1 MALHKGI
8 AAQGRA
14 ARRRVE
20 SPQLKSQGW
29 SLVTGA
35 SSGLGAEF
43 ARQLAAK
50 GYNLILVARREEKL
64 REGAERLRQQYGVET
79 RVYPFDLSE
88 SAAPDALMARVNA
101 EGLTLKVAVND
112 AGIDVTGR
120 FITQEWDRLKS
131 LINLNVMATAALT
144 KHFARHMQA
153 NGGGTLINMSSL
165 GGFFPIPYHAVYG
178 GSKAFIL
185 SLTEAIAYEMR
196 DSNVTFTTACPGL
209 VQTQMFV
216 AAGMRQRRW
225 RELAYYHQPEA
236 VVRAVLRAAFSGK
249 PHRIPGLFNKIM
261 ALIGR
266 ITPRAFNT
274 WYARELMREKEP
286 YT

>member
-1 MALHKGI
+1 MYEFLIDEFGVYSLLPTI
-8 AAQGRA
+8 
-14 ARRRVE
+14 E
-20 SPQLKSQGW
+20 SSPLVKKSW

-43 ARQLAAK
+43 ARQLAER
-50 GYNLILVARREEKL
+50 GYNVALVARREPLLQEV
-64 REGAERLRQQYGVET
+64 ADRLHAQYGADT
-79 RVYPFDLSE
+79 RVYPFDLSDLA
-88 SAAPDALMARVNA
+88 SPDALMARIAADGIV
-101 EGLTLKVAVND
+101 LKIAVND

-120 FITQEWDRLKS
+120 FITQDWARLRS
-131 LINLNVMATAALT
+131 LLNLNVMATAALT

-153 NGGGTLINMSSL
+153 NGGGIIVNMSSL
-165 GGFFPIPYHAVYG
+165 GGFFPIPYHSVYG
-178 GSKAFIL
+178 GTKAFIL

-236 VVRAVLRAAFSGK
+236 VVRAVLRAAFRGK

-266 ITPRAFNT
+266 LTPRAFNT

-286 YT
+286 YS